1 VSDDVRAEI
10 RELCAQVDGIEA
22 RHTIARL
29 TAENKR
35 LRDAL
40 LRLMLPYQA
49 LLLDT
54 PSRRWICPDIW
65 NNIETAMKEAWK
77 VLKPERR

>member
-1 VSDDVRAEI
+1 MNDYELREHDRDQAE
-10 RELCAQVDGIEA
+10 Q
-22 RHTIARL
+22 
-29 TAENKR
+29 ENKR

-77 VLKPERR
+77 VLR